1 MNSLLKNLFISFIG
15 IFLLISILLL
25 VILWNFSNNIPDYKF
40 LKNYKPPVSSK
51 VYAGDGNLVADFS
64 KEKRIFVPYR
74 SIPKNVINA
83 FLSAEDKNFFSHPGV
98 DAKGVLRATINN
110 FKNIMTSKRLE
121 GASTITQQVAK
132 NFLLTNEVSL
142 NRKLKEAI
150 LAFRIERALTKERIL
165 ELYLNQI
172 YLGSGAYGVAAASL
186 EYFDKSIKELDYAE
200 AALLALDDA
209 GLDIGNM
216 EAFYCGNLGQA
227 NAMVGQRIL
236 QEIGQT
242 GIPVVNCSNACATG
256 ATAFREAWTSIK
268 AGLYDV
274 VLAVGVEQMGTGL
287 LGGAGGGVG
296 IPKEGLLGSGTM
308 PAVFAEAGM
317 EHARQYGTTFEQF
330 AKISVKN
337 HHHSTMNPKARYQ
350 IETPLDEVMNAEMIS
365 YPNTKLMCSVNVDG
379 AAAAVL
385 VSEKKAKELGMQR
398 AVRIKASV
406 MTSDPYQERDLV
418 MPDVNSCTRKA
429 AAEAYEMA
437 GLNSE
442 DIDLVELHDC
452 FATAEML
459 HYENLG
465 LCGDGEAGRLIDEG
479 EVELGGRIPVNVSG
493 GLLSKG
499 HPLGATGIANIYEVC
514 THLRGEAGA
523 RQVENAKIGMT
534 HVIGLG
540 SACGIHILEKV

>member
-1 MNSLLKNLFISFIG
+1 MS
-15 IFLLISILLL
+15 
-25 VILWNFSNNIPDYKF
+25 D
-40 LKNYKPPVSSK
+40 
-51 VYAGDGNLVADFS
+51 VYVL
-64 KEKRIFVPYR
+64 
-74 SIPKNVINA
+74 
-83 FLSAEDKNFFSHPGV
+83 GV
-98 DAKGVLRATINN
+98 DMIKFGRFPDRTVPD
-110 FKNIMTSKRLE
+110 
-121 GASTITQQVAK
+121 
-132 NFLLTNEVSL
+132 
-142 NRKLKEAI
+142 
-150 LAFRIERALTKERIL
+150 
-165 ELYLNQI
+165 
-172 YLGSGAYGVAAASL
+172 LG
-186 EYFDKSIKELDYAE
+186 AE

-209 GLDIGNM
+209 GLTIDKM

-242 GIPVVNCSNACATG
+242 GMPVVNCSNACATG

-287 LGGAGGGVG
+287 LGGSGGGTG

-317 EHARQYGTTFEQF
+317 EHSRQYGTTFEQF

-385 VSEKKAKELGMQR
+385 VSEKKAKELGMSR
-398 AVRIKASV
+398 SVRVKASV
-406 MTSDPYQERDLV
+406 LTSDPYQERDLV

-429 AAEAYEMA
+429 AKEAYEMA
-437 GLNSE
+437 GLGAD

-465 LCGDGEAGRLIDEG
+465 LCKDGEAGRLIDQG
-479 EVELGGRIPVNVSG
+479 EVELGGRVPVNVSG

-514 THLRGEAGA
+514 THLRGEAGE
-523 RQVENAKIGMT
+523 RQVEGAKIGLT

-540 SACGIHILEKV
+540 SACGIHILEKA